1 MWLYPQ
7 LAICLID
14 IFTHSEATVIDKKLS
29 DFYFQG
35 IVGHGYY
42 AVGGSVLVLV
52 SVIGMALSDWLEEK
66 LSCKT
71 RDPEAD
77 NSQSLEEEK
86 TSKKLGHDEDLEENS
101 VALLTNK
108 K

>member
-1 MWLYPQ
+1 
-7 LAICLID
+7 
-14 IFTHSEATVIDKKLS
+14 
-29 DFYFQG
+29 
-35 IVGHGYY
+35 
-42 AVGGSVLVLV
+42 
-52 SVIGMALSDWLEEK
+52 MALSDWLEEK